1 MGAENKISQ
10 PEQLVLINTEK
21 CFEPLNP
28 EIVWGHE
35 FRIPTIK
42 GEGSGQGF
50 SLEETYL
57 PEDWE
62 TKIDSLKD
70 INPKNISK
78 FFSDISASMG
88 VKSPL
93 VTHFDEQNILREMLF
108 MNGSY
113 QQPTLRLS
121 QSFGKEQNGQYE
133 FENVKNINHALVF
146 QVALSKWLWKFDE
159 KHKYPHI
166 VGSRREY
173 GPSELAIPEI
183 IKNKKSGF
191 VREDIQNKFLNK
203 AHAIAGSFG
212 LEGCSL
218 NFNENGH
225 IVFAEVY
232 PGENGCYFSTT
243 GSLHGEFGCHN
254 VDTPEQAA
262 ALLSIITTQFNELLP
277 NKY

>member
-1 MGAENKISQ
+1 MGVENKISP
-10 PEQLVLINTEK
+10 PEQLILINTEK
-21 CFEPLNP
+21 YFEPLNP

-35 FRIPTIK
+35 FRIPTIR
-42 GEGSGQGF
+42 GEGTGHGF
-50 SLEETYL
+50 SLDETYL

-62 TKIDSLKD
+62 KKIDNLKD
-70 INPKNISK
+70 LNPKNISK
-78 FFSDISASMG
+78 YFSDLAMSMG
-88 VKSPL
+88 IKSPL
-93 VTHFDEQNILREMLF
+93 ITRLDEQNILREMLF
-108 MNGSY
+108 MDGSY
-113 QQPTLRLS
+113 TPPTLRLS
-121 QSFGKEQNGQYE
+121 ERFDKQEKGQYE
-133 FENVKNINHALVF
+133 FKNVNNIKHALAF
-146 QVALSKWLWKFDE
+146 QAAMSKWFWAFD
-159 KHKYPHI
+159 KDNKYPYI
-166 VGSRREY
+166 ISNCGY
-173 GPSELAIPEI
+173 GPADLAIPKE

-212 LEGCSL
+212 LDGCSL
-218 NFNENGH
+218 KFNENGH